1 MGCKLIQNINHSCE
15 YNAGGI
21 TEIYLLDIDD
31 FVTYEFEGDALYNL
45 CKVDAVKTKQSGY
58 LRMDTVSESNFTET
72 QDNGIFKQS
81 LSTFVGTPEA
91 AKTSNLLFSAG
102 RKYLVV
108 FKTSQ
113 GKFYSFGSDGGATVA
128 FGQQTGQLNEAS
140 GYSITI
146 TKNSIY
152 PLFEVNADKFNK
164 IFVLGTHLGVL
175 IPTEDNKKAILI

>member
-31 FVTYEFEGDALYNL
+31 FVAYQFEGDTLYDG
-45 CKVDAVKTKQSGY
+45 CMVDAIKTKQADY

-72 QDNGIFKQS
+72 QDNGIFRQA

-91 AKTSNLLFSAG
+91 SKTSGLLLSSG
-102 RKYLVV
+102 CKYLVV
-108 FKTSQ
+108 YKTSQ
-113 GKFYSFGSDGGATVA
+113 GKFYSFGSDGGAAIT
-128 FGQQTGQLNEAS
+128 FSQQTGQLSEAS
-140 GYSITI
+140 GYSISI

-152 PLFEVNADKFNK
+152 PLFEVNASKFNK
-164 IFVLGTHLGVL
+164 MLVLGTHLGVMV
-175 IPTEDNKKAILI
+175 PTEDNEKAILI

>member
-1 MGCKLIQNINHSCE
+1 MGCKLIQNIKHSCE

-31 FVTYEFEGDALYNL
+31 FVAYQFEGDALYDG
-45 CKVDAVKTKQSGY
+45 CMVDTIKTQNVDY
-58 LRMDTVSESNFTET
+58 LRMDTVIESNFTET
-72 QDNGIFKQS
+72 QDSGIFKQT

-91 AKTSNLLFSAG
+91 SKTSNLLLSAG

-113 GKFYSFGSDGGATVA
+113 GMFYSFGSDGGATIA
-128 FGQQTGQLNEAS
+128 FSQQTGQQGEAS
-140 GYSITI
+140 GYSIAI

-152 PLFEVNADKFNK
+152 PLFEVNARKFNK
-164 IFVLGTHLGVL
+164 ILVLGTHPGVMV
-175 IPTEDNKKAILI
+175 PTEDNKKAILI

>member
-1 MGCKLIQNINHSCE
+1 MGCKLIQNIKHSCE

-31 FVTYEFEGDALYNL
+31 FVAYQFEGDTLYDG
-45 CKVDAVKTKQSGY
+45 CMVDTIKTQNVDY
-58 LRMDTVSESNFTET
+58 LRMDTVTESNFTET
-72 QDNGIFKQS
+72 QDSGIFRQV

-91 AKTSNLLFSAG
+91 SKTSSLLLSVG

-113 GKFYSFGSDGGATVA
+113 GMFYSFGSDGGATVA
-128 FGQQTGQLNEAS
+128 FSQQTGQRGEAS
-140 GYSITI
+140 GYSIAI

-152 PLFEVNADKFNK
+152 PLFEVNARKFNK
-164 IFVLGTHLGVL
+164 LLVLGTHQGVMV
-175 IPTEDNKKAILI
+175 PTEDNKKAILI